1 METFTSY
8 DGTALAF
15 RTLGA
20 GPPLLCLPGGP
31 GRAADYLG
39 DLGGLSAHRTLILPD
54 TRGTGASAM
63 PADPA
68 TCRVDRL
75 VADVEALRRH
85 LGLERLDLLGHS
97 AGGSLAMLYAA
108 AHPDRLDSLTLVT
121 PSFAAVGLPS
131 DTGAAEV
138 IAARAGEPWHADAVA
153 AHRHMRSARTSSEAA
168 PYRFAFEPLMYGR
181 WDDAARAH
189 AAADPAQRSLPVS
202 EHYYKDYTPD
212 TEDLRQR
219 LAALP
224 CPVLLLAGELDLWPT
239 ARSAA
244 DASPLFSSTQL
255 TVQPNAGHY
264 PWLDDPSTF
273 TTTVADFLTGRPP
286 GPEAALTGPVPRRA
300 PR

>member
-1 METFTSY
+1 MEFFASY
-8 DGTALAF
+8 DGTTLAF

-63 PADPA
+63 PADLA

-108 AHPDRLDSLTLVT
+108 AHPDRLAGLTLVT

-131 DTGAAEV
+131 DTGVAEV
-138 IAARAGEPWHADAVA
+138 IAARAAEPWHADAAV
-153 AHRHMRSARTSSEAA
+153 AHRRMRTARTFAEAA
-168 PYRFAFEPLMYGR
+168 RYRFAFEPLMYGR

-202 EHYYKDYTPD
+202 EHYYKDYVPD
-212 TEDLRQR
+212 TEDLRGR
-219 LAALP
+219 LGALP

-239 ARSAA
+239 ARSAR
-244 DASPLFSSTQL
+244 DAASLFPRAVL
-255 TVQPNAGHY
+255 AVQPGAGHY
-264 PWLDDPSTF
+264 PWLDDPGAF
-273 TTTVADFLTGRPP
+273 AATVEAFLAG
-286 GPEAALTGPVPRRA
+286 RRA
-300 PR
+300 GSDAAPTPSPR

>member
-1 METFTSY
+1 MEFFTSY
-8 DGTALAF
+8 DGTTLAF
-15 RTLGA
+15 RTLGD

-31 GRAADYLG
+31 GRAAEYLG

-63 PADPA
+63 PADLA
-68 TCRVDRL
+68 TCRVDLL

-85 LGLERLDLLGHS
+85 VGGDRVDLLGHS

-108 AHPDRLDSLTLVT
+108 AHPDRLDSLTLIT

-131 DTGAAEV
+131 DSGVEEV
-138 IAARAGEPWHADAVA
+138 IAARAAEPWHTEAVT
-153 AHRHMRSARTSSEAA
+153 AHRHMMAANTFAEAA

-212 TEDLRQR
+212 SQELRRR
-219 LAALP
+219 LGALP
-224 CPVLLLAGELDLWPT
+224 CPVLLLAGEVDLWPT
-239 ARSAA
+239 AKSAA
-244 DASPLFSSTQL
+244 GAATLFPDATLAI
-255 TVQPNAGHY
+255 QPGAGHY
-264 PWLDDPSTF
+264 PWLDDPQAF
-273 TTTVADFLTGRPP
+273 TATVEGFLSR
-286 GPEAALTGPVPRRA
+286 VS
-300 PR
+300 